1 MFAGRRCRGAADR
14 ARPVAG
20 GGETRSP
27 AASQRQTS
35 ARPQQPRARPEP
47 VGARPLRPD
56 AEDPRRPELLSH
68 QQAAQTGLQVSPS
81 EILQGGGVQT
91 TLSLGISQQ
100 TRSGL
105 RGQSALTLQCFGWF
119 PWFVWF
125 INKSIYQSKNWVL

>member
-1 MFAGRRCRGAADR
+1 M
-14 ARPVAG
+14 AG
-20 GGETRSP
+20 GGETRPP

-81 EILQGGGVQT
+81 EILQGGVQT
-91 TLSLGISQQ
+91 TLSLGISQKS
-100 TRSGL
+100 RSGCEVKML
-105 RGQSALTLQCFGWF
+105 
-119 PWFVWF
+119 
-125 INKSIYQSKNWVL
+125 